1 MVRTRSAS
9 RRIPKPLLR
18 LWLLPCGHVGKGVT
32 LTGPVLVRGRGKV
45 VIGDGVVLDAKAVP
59 IELTAGQGGRIEIR
73 DGAYVGPGT
82 SIEACQ
88 SVTIGAHARVEA
100 FVKIL
105 DSNFHFTTG
114 EREESPADSS
124 PRPVPIEIGALA
136 TIGTRS
142 TLVPGSRVGDRSIV
156 QPDSLVSRRVP
167 PAVTVG
173 GVPAR
178 LVRGAV

>member
-1 MVRTRSAS
+1 MVRRSRGS
-9 RRIPKPLLR
+9 RRRPRPLLR
-18 LWLLPCGHVGKGVT
+18 LWLLPCARVGKGVT
-32 LTGPVLVRGRGKV
+32 ITGPVLVRGRGRV
-45 VIGDGVVLDAKAVP
+45 VIGDGVVLDAQAAP
-59 IELTAGQGGRIEIR
+59 IELTAGQGGRIEIC

-82 SIEACQ
+82 SIEARQ
-88 SVTIGAHARVEA
+88 SVTIGASARVEA

-124 PRPVPIEIGALA
+124 PPSVPIEIGACA

-156 QPDSLVSRRVP
+156 QPDSLVSRRIP

-178 LVRGAV
+178 LVRGAR